1 MILEQKQSKFIKSSF
16 YNISRKLKLMFVNTI
31 VHANIRT

>member
-1 MILEQKQSKFIKSSF
+1 
-16 YNISRKLKLMFVNTI
+16 MFVNTI